1 MEKEELSKRMFI
13 AAILVLFAVV
23 SFFILGRLFS
33 NPQTYSAQIDSLD
46 NKVVTTLRLT
56 ASATAASAGI
66 TALPDDIGTPIA
78 QRLAEFSEYGFIIV
92 CILYAEKYLM
102 SMLGEAVFCV
112 ILPLTIVLYAFTLFF
127 TTKKMP
133 ELLVKIA
140 LVSVALWIAI
150 PFSIHVSDKIY
161 ETYTVSI
168 NQTISDAEQLTSDTS
183 QLQAAGN
190 DKNLLQRILTGLKTT
205 VTGLADRGATL
216 VNRFIESM
224 AILVVISCII
234 PLLVLFFAL
243 WLIKQILGFDIPI
256 PKPQHGRKLQ
266 NQLSESIHESD

>member
-23 SFFILGRLFS
+23 SFFMGRLFS